1 MRVDPPGPMPTVLTV
16 PKIDGQPNEDAYC
29 RSFRGVHALSDGA
42 SISFDSMTWSRML
55 VRRYVRDPQFSQDWL
70 TDATAEF
77 SCLYERDS
85 LPWMKQAAFDQ
96 GSFASLLGVRMEENG
111 DRIRLFA
118 VGDSLA
124 VLCDGDVIKSTFP
137 YVSAEQFERSPQ
149 LLSTNPTENAFLAE
163 TGHEEFTAEWS
174 FAGLARP
181 ALLCM
186 TDALGQWLLSCR
198 GGKRS
203 PVGILRDIDGQA
215 EFTRFVHAERATGR
229 MRRDDT
235 TLMAIW

>member
-1 MRVDPPGPMPTVLTV
+1 MILTV

-42 SISFDSMTWSRML
+42 SISFDSVTWSRML
-55 VRRYVRDPQFSQDWL
+55 VRRYVRDPQFDQDWL
-70 TDATAEF
+70 THAATEF
-77 SCLYERDS
+77 SRLYQREN

-96 GSFASLLGVRMEENG
+96 GSFASLLGIRMEENG
-111 DRIRLFA
+111 DRIRLLA

-124 VLCDGDVIKSTFP
+124 VLCDGDVIKATFP
-137 YVSAEQFERSPQ
+137 YVMPEDFERSPQ
-149 LLSTNPTENAFLAE
+149 LLSTNPAENAFLARARNGE
-163 TGHEEFTAEWS
+163 LTVEWS

-186 TDALGQWLLSCR
+186 TDALGHWLLSLR
-198 GGKRS
+198 DSRRS
-203 PVGILRDIDGQA
+203 PIGILRGIGGQA
-215 EFTRFVHAERATGR
+215 DFVRFVHSERAAGR
-229 MRRDDT
+229 LRRDDT

>member
-1 MRVDPPGPMPTVLTV
+1 MPTVLTV
-16 PKIDGQPNEDAYC
+16 PKSDGQPNEDAYC

-42 SISFDSMTWSRML
+42 SISFDSVTWSRML
-55 VRRYVRDPQFSQDWL
+55 VRRYVRDPQFGQDWL
-70 TDATAEF
+70 AHAATEF
-77 SCLYERDS
+77 SHLYERNS

-111 DRIRLFA
+111 ARIRLLA

-124 VLCDGDVIKSTFP
+124 VLCDGDVIKATFP
-137 YVSAEQFERSPQ
+137 YVSPEEFERSPQ

-163 TGHEEFTAEWS
+163 TRHGDLTVEWS
-174 FAGLARP
+174 FAGLVRP
-181 ALLCM
+181 SLLCM
-186 TDALGQWLLSCR
+186 TDALGHWLLSR
-198 GGKRS
+198 RDTKRS
-203 PVGILRDIDGQA
+203 PVAILRDIGGQA
-215 EFTRFVHAERATGR
+215 EFARFVHTERAAGR